1 MATIK
6 DIARI
11 ANVSPS
17 TVSFVLN
24 GKAREMKVSP
34 VTEQRIL
41 EIVAATG
48 YRPSNVARRLR
59 ASAAERCS
67 SVMGGFDSAISA
79 LMAACEAP
87 AASARAAKSAE
98 YPSEAP
104 DGFTGSR
111 S

>member
-41 EIVAATG
+41 EIVTATG
-48 YRPSNVARRLR
+48 
-59 ASAAERCS
+59 
-67 SVMGGFDSAISA
+67 
-79 LMAACEAP
+79 
-87 AASARAAKSAE
+87 ARA
-98 YPSEAP
+98 
-104 DGFTGSR
+104 D
-111 S
+111 

>member
-41 EIVAATG
+41 DWG
-48 YRPSNVARRLR
+48 GHRL
-59 ASAAERCS
+59 
-67 SVMGGFDSAISA
+67 
-79 LMAACEAP
+79 P
-87 AASARAAKSAE
+87 
-98 YPSEAP
+98 PQ
-104 DGFTGSR
+104 
-111 S
+111 